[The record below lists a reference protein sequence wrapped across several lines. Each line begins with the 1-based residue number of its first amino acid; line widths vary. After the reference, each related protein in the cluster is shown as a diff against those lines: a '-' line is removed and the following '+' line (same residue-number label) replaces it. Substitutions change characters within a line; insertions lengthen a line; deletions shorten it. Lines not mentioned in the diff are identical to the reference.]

1 MNSFK
6 LKPLLLLQMA
16 LGALV
21 LAGCDNDNDA
31 ITVTPPPP
39 PPPPP
44 TMATFEVTV
53 TNLTNAQ
60 PLSPVGVIA
69 HADGYSVFAVG
80 VSASPGLEEL
90 AEGGDNTALLAEA
103 AADPNVLATESGAA
117 PIGPA
122 GSETITIEVLES
134 DLPGLRLSTSTML
147 VNTNDAITMLNARN
161 IGDMSAGDVISARTI
176 AYDSGTEA
184 NTELAA
190 HIPGPAGGGEGFNA
204 ARDDVLDQVAMHIG
218 VVGQED
224 GFAASSLTGSTASI
238 TPSPRCASSALIRVN
253 RRRQEP
259 LPPAR
264 S

>member
-1 MNSFK
+1 MNAIFNT
-6 LKPLLLLQMA
+6 PRLLLPMA

-21 LAGCDNDNDA
+21 LAGCDNDDNA

-69 HADGYSVFAVG
+69 HVDGYAVFTVG

-90 AEGGDNTALLAEA
+90 AEGGDNSALLAEA
-103 AADPNVLATESGAA
+103 AADPNVVTTASGAA

-122 GSETITIEVLES
+122 GSETITIEVLET

-161 IGDMSAGDVISARTI
+161 IGDMAAGDVFSMRTI

-184 NTELAA
+184 NSELAVD
-190 HIPGPAGGGEGFNA
+190 IPGPAGGGEGFNA
-204 ARDDVLDQVAMHIG
+204 ARDDIVDQVAMHVG
-218 VVGQED
+218 VVGRED
-224 GFAASSLTGSTASI
+224 GFPTSDLTGQHRFDNPVAQVRI
-238 TPSPRCASSALIRVN
+238 ERIN
-253 RRRQEP
+253 
-259 LPPAR
+259 
-264 S
+264 